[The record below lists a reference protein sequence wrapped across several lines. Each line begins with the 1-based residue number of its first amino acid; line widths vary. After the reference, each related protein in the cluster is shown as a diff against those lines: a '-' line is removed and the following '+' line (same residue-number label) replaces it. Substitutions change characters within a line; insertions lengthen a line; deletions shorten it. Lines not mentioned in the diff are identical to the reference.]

1 MPSIFKHT
9 HDDLIDLLC
18 IMLKRAVVSHPER
31 KAQELLQ
38 EAESSVRLYLG
49 HKDGAFQHGEI
60 RNFLLRVWK
69 AAEMGQGK
77 AELICLLSA
86 SSSSAIEYLERRAER
101 IWPSLGLGPLFQSG
115 LLEWAQTATRDDL
128 ATMLLRCIAEGREY
142 VEGRNR
148 PSGRPSQG
156 KFEPVILG
164 VAEGATGKK
173 SNKVPLIFTDPDF
186 CPLPPTSKAGRSS
199 VDAEIELIA
208 SLANDWY
215 RVTGQLKVG
224 GRTDRNPMVE
234 FVTSIF
240 EWAAIDGVES
250 ALRVYWSE
258 MKTRKARS
266 APDIH
271 IEPGAPVQLIQNCDS
286 TTQAPEN

>member
-1 MPSIFKHT
+1 MPTIFKHER
-9 HDDLIDLLC
+9 DDLLDLLRR
-18 IMLKRAVVSHPER
+18 ILKRANVSEQMS
-31 KAQELLQ
+31 KAQRLLQ
-38 EAESSVRLYLG
+38 EAEPSVSLYVAC
-49 HKDGAFQHGEI
+49 KDTDFQYGEV
-60 RNFLLRVWK
+60 RKSLLKLWK
-69 AAEMGQGK
+69 AAESGKEK
-77 AELICLLSA
+77 AELTGLLSA
-86 SSSSAIEYLERRAER
+86 SSSSAVEYLERRAER
-101 IWPSLGLGPLFQSG
+101 IWPVLGLGPLFQSG

-128 ATMLLRCIAEGREY
+128 ATMVLRCIAEGREF

-164 VAEGATGKK
+164 MAEGATGKK
-173 SNKVPLIFTDPDF
+173 SNKVPLILTDPDF

-224 GRTDRNPMVE
+224 GRSDRNPMVE

-266 APDIH
+266 AKI
-271 IEPGAPVQLIQNCDS
+271 LISSQKLRS
-286 TTQAPEN
+286 S